1 VVNHLLLT
9 KQNFIDMKNKLTK
22 LFIGL
27 FIGLVLIG
35 CSARKT
41 QTEIIKEESNVVNSD
56 NSIVDEKSETNVK
69 QISTVAVDDKNEIF
83 SKEEVYEPI
92 DSDKEASIIDS
103 NGNKIILN
111 NSKKTTKTIT
121 RKNNI
126 QTKMNSNLDS
136 KRNNASNEQKKINQT
151 STYKKNNKVK
161 FVDKKTFNW
170 FNLLFLI
177 VPLALL
183 YYLFKKYR
191 EKIWWI

>member
-1 VVNHLLLT
+1 
-9 KQNFIDMKNKLTK
+9 MKNKLTK
-22 LFIGL
+22 LSIGL

-41 QTEIIKEESNVVNSD
+41 QTEIIKEESNVVNAD
-56 NSIVDEKSETNVK
+56 NSIIDKKSETNVK
-69 QISTVAVDDKNEIF
+69 QISTVAVDDKNEIV

-92 DSDKEASIIDS
+92 DPTKEASIIDS

-121 RKNNI
+121 HKNNI
-126 QTKMNSNLDS
+126 QTKINSNFDS
-136 KRNNASNEQKKINQT
+136 KQNSSSKEQKRINQT
-151 STYKKNNKVK
+151 STSKKNNKSK
-161 FVDKKTFNW
+161 FVDKKAFNW
-170 FNLLFLI
+170 FNLLFFI